1 MRGGQKGMKKGDRAK
16 VDYGTGP
23 PVEGKIIQSSAKGTP
38 ENTNAY
44 KLEWD
49 DGTESGWISENKV
62 TKVTNPPEP
71 TGQGRRKSR
80 RKRSK
85 RRKTYRR

>member
-1 MRGGQKGMKKGDRAK
+1 MRGGQKGLKKGDRAK

-23 PVEGKIIQSSAKGTP
+23 PVEGKILLSFAKGSP
-38 ENTNAY
+38 ENTDSY

-49 DGTESGWISENKV
+49 DGKASDWISESKV

-71 TGQGRRKSR
+71 TGQGRRKTR